1 MSKRYHVVG
10 VDCGASGGKMV
21 SAYFDGERLTENE
34 YIPFPNRS
42 VRVLD
47 SLYHDFFSLY
57 NHSLDGLARIV
68 SQYGA
73 PDTIGFDTHGSAHA
87 YIDGYGRIVFPPY
100 HPNDNST
107 LHTLEELFAKIPE
120 QETFRLTGCLCNRG
134 YMLPQVFSR
143 AAAHDPCMDYA
154 DKLIMFPDLFGYF
167 YTGVK
172 GTAEATIAGTTGL
185 FDYRQERWST
195 ELCEALGIPTRL
207 FLPPKAPGW
216 VLGPVHPAVEDQT
229 GAVGMKVVSVA
240 GHDSASAVAAIPG
253 FGKNKLYV
261 CLGTNANMGVETDRP
276 DISDAA
282 YRYGFKNSLQGEPGA
297 FLVYQ
302 DFPAFLLVNA
312 VKKEWAQQ
320 GNTYSYDQ
328 VEQMAEEA
336 RSVHSYVNL
345 KDPRFLKAHG
355 SIIEALTEHLAETGQ
370 TVPAT
375 HGEWIRCLFESIAMW
390 IKQKALHVM
399 EKLNIPLE
407 EIVVVN
413 GGAWYP
419 QLVQMISDASHLP
432 TRSGMP
438 YATLI
443 GNLLWQL
450 RGLNVV
456 SSMEEMRDLAA
467 RSFRMNSFEPRKSYD
482 WDGDYSKG
490 IQMGLYAE

>member
-1 MSKRYHVVG
+1 MLILMVM
-10 VDCGASGGKMV
+10 GA
-21 SAYFDGERLTENE
+21 L
-34 YIPFPNRS
+34 
-42 VRVLD
+42 
-47 SLYHDFFSLY
+47 FS
-57 NHSLDGLARIV
+57 
-68 SQYGA
+68 
-73 PDTIGFDTHGSAHA
+73 
-87 YIDGYGRIVFPPY
+87 PPY

-207 FLPPKAPGW
+207 FMPPKAPGW